1 VAANDREG
9 GRNSQPLV
17 VIPIVRA
24 RQIADQLRHRL
35 SFVPTLHVLAAIV
48 LVHALLWLDRS
59 LVDDQLPIVL
69 ETTVESARS
78 VFSAIAGGLITSITL
93 LLSMMLVAV
102 QLASSQFSPRTLRDW
117 LANRTLQHTVGFV
130 LGTTVFCLLALRSTR
145 SFDEVDS
152 PLVPHITVI
161 VAVLLGVLSLV
172 GVVRAVDRIT
182 HSLRVGTVA
191 DRVAGETIA
200 VIGRVF
206 GATRSPEVVV
216 GPDSGAL
223 QADGTL
229 GIPIGA
235 AAVEAPVAGWVQQ
248 VDEQRLLEA
257 LPADSTGYLVTP
269 TGSFVSAHS
278 PVVWIAP
285 APRDVDSS
293 RSTMLEAIAIGDTR
307 TMQQDVEF
315 GVIQLTDIAV
325 RALSPGV
332 NDPGTACDI
341 IVHLGNVMNELW
353 TYQPLETT
361 RHSNSV
367 TLVSDRPTH
376 AHLLGRAFGPIIHYG
391 GTDREVVLTLSRVVT
406 LLRSEVQRRE
416 LPGPIEPLDELVNRL
431 ETTDVA
437 TVTAPDSGS

>member
-1 VAANDREG
+1 
-9 GRNSQPLV
+9 
-17 VIPIVRA
+17 VIPIVRL

-35 SFVPTLHVLAAIV
+35 SFIPTLYVLGATV
-48 LVHALLWLDRS
+48 FVQALLWLDRS
-59 LVDDQLPIVL
+59 LADEQLPIIL

-102 QLASSQFSPRTLRDW
+102 QLASTQFSPRTLRDW
-117 LANRTLQHTVGFV
+117 LANRTLQNTVGFV

-145 SFDEVDS
+145 SFEEVDD
-152 PLVPHITVI
+152 PIVPHITVI

-191 DRVAGETIA
+191 ERVAGDTIG

-206 GATRSPEVVV
+206 GADGAPPVSV

-223 QADGTL
+223 RADGS
-229 GIPIGA
+229 IDVPIGA
-235 AAVEAPVAGWVQQ
+235 TAFETPASGWVQQ
-248 VDEQRLLEA
+248 VDEPRLLEA
-257 LPADSTGYLVTP
+257 LPPGSTGYLVTP
-269 TGSFVSAHS
+269 TGSFVSARS
-278 PVVWIAP
+278 PVMWVAP
-285 APRDVDSS
+285 APRDVDAC
-293 RSTMLEAIAIGDTR
+293 RSIMLEAIAIGDSR

-353 TYQPLETT
+353 TYPALETT
-361 RHSNSV
+361 RRSNSV
-367 TLVSDRPTH
+367 TLVSGRPTH
-376 AHLLGRAFGPIIHYG
+376 ARLLDRAFGPIIHYG
-391 GTDREVVLTLSRVVT
+391 GTDRQVVLTLIRVIA
-406 LLRSEVQRRE
+406 LLRSEVERRE
-416 LPGPIEPLDELVNRL
+416 LPGPIGPLDELLTTL
-431 ETTDVA
+431 ETTYEPE
-437 TVTAPDSGS
+437 VTAPDSGG